1 MVQKKRIWLIM
12 ARLERGQSQ
21 KEVADSLGIKQPT
34 YSSYENGRRNPPMDT
49 AIKISKFFDLPLEQ
63 WVNRLEEKGA

>member
-1 MVQKKRIWLIM
+1 MQKKRIWLIM

-34 YSSYENGRRNPPMDT
+34 YSSYENGRRNPPMEVMERIAGLLDIPIQKFSET
-49 AIKISKFFDLPLEQ
+49 A
-63 WVNRLEEKGA
+63 